1 MTLGQKLRLL
11 RKEKGISQEKLAE
24 QLGVSRQAVSKWE
37 LDITLPETENII
49 KIGNIFDVS
58 YDYLLRENMEERTCF
73 PGKKQSEEKTNGY
86 ADSIILFVKKY
97 GYFGGYALSAVSAYC
112 LVGYAIALAAV
123 MGMTNFTG
131 EISGMSAVISTG
143 PLAGA
148 GAIKAMLVFYIVL
161 SLLGIAGGL
170 FLAGWLKKKTEK
182 YRKGGIV

>member
-49 KIGNIFDVS
+49 KIGKIFDVS
-58 YDYLLRENMEERTCF
+58 YDYLLRENIQERASF
-73 PGKKQSEEKTNGY
+73 PGKKHSEEKNNGY

-123 MGMTNFTG
+123 MGITNFTG

>member
-58 YDYLLRENMEERTCF
+58 YDYLLREDMEEKSCF
-73 PGKKQSEEKTNGY
+73 PGKKQNEEKISRYTDGV
-86 ADSIILFVKKY
+86 ILFVKKY

-131 EISGMSAVISTG
+131 EISGMTAVISTG

>member
-58 YDYLLRENMEERTCF
+58 YDYLLRENIQERTCF
-73 PGKKQSEEKTNGY
+73 PGKKHNEEKNNGY

-131 EISGMSAVISTG
+131 EISGMTAVISTG

>member
-58 YDYLLRENMEERTCF
+58 YDYLLREDMEEKSCF
-73 PGKKQSEEKTNGY
+73 PGKKHNEEKNNGY

-131 EISGMSAVISTG
+131 EISGMTAVISTG

>member
-73 PGKKQSEEKTNGY
+73 TGKKHSEEKNNGY
-86 ADSIILFVKKY
+86 ADSIILFLKKY

-123 MGMTNFTG
+123 MGITNFTG
-131 EISGMSAVISTG
+131 EISGMTAVISTG